1 MADNMTVEQR
11 RLTMSRIRKADT
23 KPELVI
29 RRLVFARGLRYRK
42 YSTSLPGK
50 PDLTFARV
58 KVAVFVD
65 GDFWHGWRFNEWE
78 HKLSSDYWRKKIRR
92 NMERDISNQALLE
105 RGGWTVIRIWRHE
118 IEENADACVDRIE
131 AAVRLTRK
139 IRNHM
144 QHRTARRIDRNELMM
159 LCATKGVN
167 ERERF
172 VL

>member
-11 RLTMSRIRKADT
+11 SHTMTRIRKADT
-23 KPELVI
+23 KPELIV

-42 YSTSLPGK
+42 YSASLPGK
-50 PDLTFARV
+50 PDLTFARA

-78 HKLSSDYWRKKIRR
+78 HKLSSDYWKKKIRR
-92 NMERDISNQALLE
+92 NMERDVSNQALLE
-105 RGGWTVIRIWRHE
+105 RGGWTVIRVWEHE

-139 IRNHM
+139 IRSICSIERHG
-144 QHRTARRIDRNELMM
+144 ALI
-159 LCATKGVN
+159 ATS
-167 ERERF
+167 
-172 VL
+172 